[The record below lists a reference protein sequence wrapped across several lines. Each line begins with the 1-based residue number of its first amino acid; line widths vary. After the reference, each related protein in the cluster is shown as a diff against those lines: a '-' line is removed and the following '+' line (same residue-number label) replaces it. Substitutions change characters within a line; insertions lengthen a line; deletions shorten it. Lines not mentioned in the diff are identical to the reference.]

1 MSNEELISILE
12 KRFIINE
19 KMHKGINWDDVLKRL
34 NNESLLSL
42 RYMEETG
49 GEPDVIM
56 HDKENDKFV
65 YCDTSI
71 ESPIG
76 RRSFCY
82 DIDALNSRKSNKPSS
97 DIITEANNNKVKVL
111 DETEYKYL
119 QSLGDFDLKSS
130 SWILTPM
137 EIRKLGGAL
146 FGDKKYNRTFIYHNG
161 AESYYSNRG
170 FRVLLKI

>member
-1 MSNEELISILE
+1 MSNEELILILE
-12 KRFIINE
+12 KRFIKNE
-19 KMHKGINWDDVLKRL
+19 NMHKGINWNDVLKRL
-34 NNESLLSL
+34 NNEALFSI

-56 HDKENDKFV
+56 YDKENDKYV

-71 ESPIG
+71 ETPIG
-76 RRSFCY
+76 RISFCY

-97 DIITEANNNKVKVL
+97 DIMTEANNNKVKVL
-111 DETEYKYL
+111 DEAEYKYL

>member
-1 MSNEELISILE
+1 MSNEELILILE
-12 KRFIINE
+12 KRFIKNE
-19 KMHKGINWDDVLKRL
+19 NMHKEINWNDVLKRL
-34 NNESLLSL
+34 NNEALFSIK
-42 RYMEETG
+42 YMEETG

-56 HDKENDKFV
+56 YDKENDKYV

-71 ESPIG
+71 ETPIG

-97 DIITEANNNKVKVL
+97 DIMTEANNNKVKVL
-111 DETEYKYL
+111 DEAEYKYL

>member
-1 MSNEELISILE
+1 MSNEELILILE
-12 KRFIINE
+12 KRFIKNE
-19 KMHKGINWDDVLKRL
+19 NMHKGINWNDVFKRL
-34 NNESLLSL
+34 NNEALFSI

-56 HDKENDKFV
+56 YDKENDKYV

-71 ESPIG
+71 ETPIG
-76 RRSFCY
+76 RRGLCY
-82 DIDALNSRKSNKPSS
+82 DIDALNSRKSNKPTS
-97 DIITEANNNKVKVL
+97 DIITEANNNKVRVL